1 MNALCCFGVCF
12 VIAVLELSAGFGDL
26 RPPENVRID
35 SLNTRY
41 VLRWDWPHETAANQT
56 VTFTAQYIAPFL
68 KKYQTDEPVMPFL
81 SNDLAELIKSLLR
94 RFVRRDI
101 LQDITTLQLTKLDA
115 ADKNNW
121 LQPKDIDIGLGAE
134 SVLKSRT
141 IVELRVLEFKRDCT
155 QGLSN
160 IVRKI
165 QEKSPLKYATVRQ
178 MGCLNPSVMFRDPD
192 KCKRQ
197 MKCLVQTFLQDKQ
210 LKGGV
215 SAAAVGPPSSV
226 KLNPVEGDLEI
237 IIRNPLSSNNES
249 VKILLDDKLSYLIQY
264 WRRSEDPQMA
274 KSQKAK
280 DSVVTLT
287 ELDRQTWYCV
297 RAQSW
302 YFDTYKKCNKSSVFS
317 DTHCIRTKG
326 RMPYWQIALYI
337 LIILLLL
344 FLPPLLY
351 FRFYKMFRSTFW
363 PAIQLPDH
371 IQELWLSDSEKPQ
384 LLAPESRES
393 VCEPLVMVRAVLDA
407 EEVDEQSSNAE
418 DQDSSTHG
426 QHGSGDSGVYSAEE
440 DSGRRSTSH
449 ADLQMSVTK
458 HRGELHDGTLQ
469 QLCA

>member
-12 VIAVLELSAGFGDL
+12 VIAVLELSAGGAVGTAVYGSLPSISCNQTIVLTGFGDL

-56 VTFTAQYIAPFL
+56 VTFTAQYIAEHL
-68 KKYQTDEPVMPFL
+68 SQKYEHW
-81 SNDLAELIKSLLR
+81 KS
-94 RFVRRDI
+94 VCV
-101 LQDITTLQLTKLDA
+101 
-115 ADKNNW
+115 
-121 LQPKDIDIGLGAE
+121 
-134 SVLKSRT
+134 SVLEHRCDFTGAKLHYLNLYQ
-141 IVELRVLEFKRDCT
+141 LRVRANTSRQSSGWVQIEFCP
-155 QGLSN
+155 
-160 IVRKI
+160 
-165 QEKSPLKYATVRQ
+165 EKH
-178 MGCLNPSVMFRDPD
+178 
-192 KCKRQ
+192 
-197 MKCLVQTFLQDKQ
+197 
-210 LKGGV
+210 
-215 SAAAVGPPSSV
+215 AAVGPPSSV

-237 IIRNPLSSNNES
+237 IIRDPLSSNNES
-249 VKILLDDKLSYLIQY
+249 MKILLDDKLSYLIQY

-426 QHGSGDSGVYSAEE
+426 RHGSGDSGVYSAEE